1 MRFDEI
7 DSMTQDDVTVSL
19 RRDVWRRMW
28 DVFVYLLC
36 LFTLSLVYWTLIMS
50 NSSSF
55 LVCGLACVRR
65 YMRLYIMCTYVCVY
79 SCHQTFLH
87 SRHPG
92 RSFPCHS
99 VSVMSTSRSWKWRG
113 RCVDVGGTACAC
125 GLGVPLTFLGFP

>member
-50 NSSSF
+50 ISSSF

-65 YMRLYIMCTYVCVY
+65 YMRLYIYYVYLCLCVLL
-79 SCHQTFLH
+79 SSNVLTLTSSWQVLPVSFGVCHVHISFLE
-87 SRHPG
+87 
-92 RSFPCHS
+92 
-99 VSVMSTSRSWKWRG
+99 V
-113 RCVDVGGTACAC
+113 A
-125 GLGVPLTFLGFP
+125 